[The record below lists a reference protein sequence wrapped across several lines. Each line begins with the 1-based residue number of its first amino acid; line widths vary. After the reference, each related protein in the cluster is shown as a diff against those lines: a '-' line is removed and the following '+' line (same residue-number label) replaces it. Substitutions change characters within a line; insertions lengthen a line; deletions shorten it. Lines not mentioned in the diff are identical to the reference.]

1 MARDEL
7 GTDVFILNCWG
18 VRPGINVI
26 GLADG
31 CRLGSDG
38 FGPAEFQRF
47 NSWNGVIWRNDPDH
61 CDILAEWLK
70 HKTTMKTFNA
80 REATADSIIQPSIV
94 SMAGG
99 VLMVSDK
106 VEAYQDDSN
115 LEGMK
120 RSAPVLFTVP
130 GQLYDYTQRKP
141 GNYGAPLRGDEAPWW
156 LLEIDRPF
164 DHWSVLARFNW
175 RQKKLDWKRPG
186 RPEEIVRFADLGLT
200 QECEYLVF
208 EFWTQNFMGKF
219 KGSFTAPAQDASNGL
234 QVFAIREARAH
245 PWIISTSRHI
255 SQGGVDLLDVKWNY
269 HNKTLSGSS
278 SVVKEDPY
286 IMTIYVPEGLCVKTV
301 EAKDEDV
308 ETENLNRTAI
318 VRMTPSVTRTVSWRI
333 AFAE

>member
-1 MARDEL
+1 M
-7 GTDVFILNCWG
+7 
-18 VRPGINVI
+18 NVV
-26 GLADG
+26 GLVDG

-47 NSWNGVIWRNDPDH
+47 NSWNGVVWRNDPDH

-70 HKTTMKTFNA
+70 HKTTMKTFGA
-80 REATADSIIQPSIV
+80 KEAMADTIVQPSIV

-106 VEAYQDDSN
+106 VEAYKDDSN

-130 GQLYDYTQRKP
+130 GQLYDYSHRGP
-141 GNYGAPLRGDEAPWW
+141 GNYHAGLRGGEAPWW

-175 RQKKLDWKRPG
+175 RQRKLDWKRPG
-186 RPEEIVRFADLGLT
+186 TPETEVKFADLGLS
-200 QECEYLVF
+200 EDREYLVF
-208 EFWTQNFMGKF
+208 EFWTQTFLGKS

-269 HNKTLSGSS
+269 RNKTLSGSS
-278 SVVKEDPY
+278 SVVKGDPY
-286 IMTIYVPEGLCVKTV
+286 VMTIYVPEGFRLKAA
-301 EAKDEDV
+301 EADREDV
-308 ETENLNRTAI
+308 ETENLSHAAI
-318 VRMTPSVTRTVSWRI
+318 VRMTPSATRAVKWRI
-333 AFAE
+333 AFAK